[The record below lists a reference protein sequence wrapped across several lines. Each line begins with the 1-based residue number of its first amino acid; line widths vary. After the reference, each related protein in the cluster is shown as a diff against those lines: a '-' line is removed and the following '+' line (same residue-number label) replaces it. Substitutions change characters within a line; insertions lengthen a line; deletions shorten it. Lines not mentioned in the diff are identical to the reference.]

1 MMPSAYL
8 EDFHLIKMILPNEM
22 WTNDQIWYVKNAHNE
37 CELFINNMSC
47 IGNQMHIFLKCTDEL
62 LPYIDYEITNKKNVS
77 IKLKLGK
84 ITRASLFE
92 KKFTFSG
99 WLGFRYQHQS
109 TTFRVWSPVS
119 KEMYLVLDDEKYQM
133 EISKQ
138 GVWSLTIHKDCDRC
152 RYHFL
157 FRINEEWVETL
168 DPYGI
173 SSKANNEENYVID
186 FNKTYQMKQGYFYK
200 ENFQKNDAIIY
211 ELSVRDATSSLDVEE
226 KGTFQT
232 LSNSKNEAYGLGK
245 IKKLGI
251 THLQLLPIFTFGGVD
266 ENIKDNTNPNFLY
279 NWGYNPMQYFVPS
292 GFYVANPDDP
302 YARINAFKEL
312 VDTIHDAGLAL
323 NMDVVY
329 NHVYDNT
336 WFPQE
341 KLVPGYT
348 FRTDERGFL
357 TDSSWC
363 GNDLKT
369 DHTMIRKL
377 IVDSIQHFQKKYLV
391 DGFRFDLMGLIDT
404 KTIQLIEKKTSQ
416 NNPLTMLYGEGW
428 NMEVAIEKE
437 NRANMLNCE
446 KMPNVSFFNDYFRNT
461 VKQLVSGMDIRKED
475 VLNLIRG
482 NTTYYKTLVS
492 SNQSINYVECHDNE
506 TLYDLLVLKGYPKN
520 QIKYYTLLAFGL
532 IIFSEG
538 IPFIHAGME
547 YFRTKKGSHNSYN
560 SGDEINRIDW
570 FNENNL
576 EDSIKDM
583 IEIRKTFLHFHLS
596 EQLMD
601 LIRLDGSST
610 LPTIRIIDW
619 IDSSIQIVVKSNF
632 EEETKYFAP
641 YTTMIFNGVRK
652 TFEDVDKYDFHK
664 PGVYV
669 FIKKV

>member
-1 MMPSAYL
+1 MPSAYL
-8 EDFHLIKMILPNEM
+8 EDFHQIKMILPNEM
-22 WTNDQIWYVKNAHNE
+22 WTKDQIWYVKNAHNE
-37 CELFINNMSC
+37 YQLLINNVSC
-47 IGNQMHIFLKCTDEL
+47 IENQMHVFLECKDEL
-62 LPYIDYEITNKKNVS
+62 LPYIDYEITNKKDVL

-84 ITRASLFE
+84 ITRAPLFE
-92 KKFTFSG
+92 KKFTFSD
-99 WLGFRYQHQS
+99 WLGFQYHHQS

-138 GVWSLTIHKDCDRC
+138 GVWSITIHKDCDRC

-186 FNKTYQMKQGYFYK
+186 FNKTYQMKHGYFYK
-200 ENFQKNDAIIY
+200 KNFQKNDAIIY

-226 KGTFQT
+226 KGTFQA

-251 THLQLLPIFTFGGVD
+251 THLQLLPVFTFGGVD

-302 YARINAFKEL
+302 YVRINALKEL
-312 VDTIHDAGLAL
+312 VDTIHDVGLAL

-329 NHVYDNT
+329 NHVYDHA

-369 DHTMIRKL
+369 DHTMVRKL
-377 IVDSIQHFQKKYLV
+377 IVDSIQHFQKNYLV

-404 KTIQLIEKKTSQ
+404 KTIQQIEKKTIQ

-446 KMPNVSFFNDYFRNT
+446 KLPNISFFNDYFRNT
-461 VKQLVSGMDIRKED
+461 VKQLVSKIDIRKED

-482 NTTYYKTLVS
+482 NTTYHKTLVS

-506 TLYDLLVLKGYPKN
+506 TLYDLLVSKGYPEN
-520 QIKYYTLLAFGL
+520 QIKYYTLLALGL

-547 YFRTKKGSHNSYN
+547 YFRTKRGSHNSYN
-560 SGDEINRIDW
+560 SGDEINKIDW

-601 LIRLDGSST
+601 LIRLDDSSA
-610 LPTIRIIDW
+610 LPTIRIIDL
-619 IDSSIQIVVKSNF
+619 IDSSVQVVVKSSF

-652 TFEDVDKYDFHK
+652 TFEYVDKYDFDK

-669 FIKKV
+669 FIKK